1 MCGIIGYIGSK
12 GALPIILGGLQN
24 LEYRGYDSAGVAII
38 SDGQLHIKKA
48 VGNVDQLPADSD
60 FDKIRGDIGIGHT
73 RWATHGK
80 ACVENAHPHTDCT
93 EKITIIHNGILENFR
108 ELKSEL
114 LKKGHTI
121 RSDTDSELIAHLIE
135 EYLKTKPTFL
145 DAFSETLKRMEELGL
160 IKSVGKKRG
169 RYYVLV

>member
-12 GALPIILGGLQN
+12 TALPIILEGLKN

-38 SDGQLHIKKA
+38 SDERLHIKKV
-48 VGNVDQLPADSD
+48 VGKVDQLLVDSN
-60 FDKIRGDIGIGHT
+60 FDKTKGTVGIGHT

-80 ACVENAHPHTDCT
+80 VCIENAHPHTDCT
-93 EKITIIHNGILENFR
+93 GEITIIHNGIIENFR

-121 RSDTDSELIAHLIE
+121 RGDTDSELIAHLIE
-135 EYLKTKPTFL
+135 EYLKTKPRFL
-145 DAFSETLKRMEELGL
+145 DAFSSRQTKM
-160 IKSVGKKRG
+160 
-169 RYYVLV
+169 